1 MNRWRVS
8 LIGLGLLAGLGLN
21 VTLVPQI
28 MTPRPPIFNGP
39 DIAENWEW
47 RSMAVHSHSWWL
59 WEKFPESSATHVG
72 FVTPPGN
79 PDALRVGML
88 YSQWMDEQGA
98 LSTEV
103 DASLP
108 PLDISELGIRDDLYS
123 HQKVYSR
130 IHCRSGQEMEDR
142 DTCYYFVS
150 WSPELLGDTPPRFIG
165 VLTNRAQDKEE
176 MALIEE
182 NLLREL
188 SPVSLEELLSIDEI
202 RGS

>member
-1 MNRWRVS
+1 MNRLRPS
-8 LIGLGLLAGLGLN
+8 LIGLGLIFGVALN
-21 VTLVPQI
+21 MTLVPQI
-28 MTPRPPIFNGP
+28 MTEREPVFNGA
-39 DIAENWEW
+39 DIAQNWEW
-47 RSMAVHSHSWWL
+47 RSMAIHSHSWWL
-59 WEKFPESSATHVG
+59 WEQFPESTATHVG

-88 YSQWMDEQGA
+88 YSQWMDDQGA

-103 DASLP
+103 NTSLP
-108 PLDISELGIRDDLYS
+108 PLDISQLDIRDDLYS

-142 DTCYYFVS
+142 DACYYFVS
-150 WSPELLGDTPPRFIG
+150 WSPELLGNTPPRFIG
-165 VLTNRAQDKEE
+165 VLTNRTKDQEE

-188 SPVSLEELLSIDEI
+188 SPVPLEELLSIDEI

>member
-8 LIGLGLLAGLGLN
+8 LIGVGMLLGLGLN

-28 MTPRPPIFNGP
+28 MTARPPIFNGP

-88 YSQWMDEQGA
+88 YSQWMDRQGA

-108 PLDISELGIRDDLYS
+108 PLDVSELGIRDDLYS

-150 WSPELLGDTPPRFIG
+150 WSPELLDDTPPRFIG
-165 VLTNRAQDKEE
+165 VLTNSAQDKEE

-188 SPVSLEELLSIDEI
+188 SPVPLRQLLSIDEI

>member
-1 MNRWRVS
+1 MS
-8 LIGLGLLAGLGLN
+8 LIGLGLAVGVGLN

-28 MTPRPPIFNGP
+28 MTPRTPVFNGA

-47 RSMAVHSHSWWL
+47 RSMAIHSHSWWL
-59 WEKFPESSATHVG
+59 WEKFPESTATHVG

-88 YSQWMDEQGA
+88 YSQWMDRQGA

-108 PLDISELGIRDDLYS
+108 PLDVSELGIRDALYP
-123 HQKVYSR
+123 HHRVYSR
-130 IHCRSGQEMEDR
+130 IHCRSGQEMADR

-150 WSPELLGDTPPRFIG
+150 WSEELLGDDPPRFIG
-165 VLTNRAQDKEE
+165 VLTNREQDKEE

-182 NLLREL
+182 NLLRDV
-188 SPVSLEELLSIDEI
+188 SPVPLEDLLSIDEI
-202 RGS
+202 RPS